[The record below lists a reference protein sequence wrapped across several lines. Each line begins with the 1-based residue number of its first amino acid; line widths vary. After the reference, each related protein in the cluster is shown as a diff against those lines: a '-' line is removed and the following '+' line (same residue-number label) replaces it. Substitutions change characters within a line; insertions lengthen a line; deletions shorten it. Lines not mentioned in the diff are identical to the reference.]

1 MNNLFLNVL
10 TISVLSSFLILTVI
24 IIRSLFKKLSKN
36 YICLLWGLTALRLMT
51 TFSFKTEF
59 GIVSN
64 TAYIRRD
71 IYNAVVYPSI
81 IYADNGIDTVSI
93 LSFIWITGVII
104 FISYFIYSYFS
115 LKRNLE
121 HSYKLKDNI
130 CLTDRYNSPFV
141 FGVIKP
147 EIYIPF
153 STNDK
158 DIDNIIMHE
167 NMHIKRK
174 DNILKILAFV
184 LLSIYWF
191 NPLMY
196 IAYKLFGK
204 DLEIA
209 CDELVIK
216 KMTADEKERYALS
229 LLSCA
234 YKNNLNITVSSF
246 AENNIKERIERII
259 KTVKVNKSCIISFLI
274 VCLITAGSFFT
285 SRINIEQY
293 LTPMK
298 NARVCLDQYAY
309 EHHDG
314 VDYESEDNI
323 VLASMSG
330 TVVKRDGY
338 SLVIKH
344 DNGEYTFYSNM
355 EEIDVDLNDEV
366 VQSQV
371 IGTST
376 SLGSFDNNHV
386 HFSIINHSGDCV
398 GDIVDKVVCLEE

>member
-1 MNNLFLNVL
+1 
-10 TISVLSSFLILTVI
+10 
-24 IIRSLFKKLSKN
+24 
-36 YICLLWGLTALRLMT
+36 
-51 TFSFKTEF
+51 
-59 GIVSN
+59 
-64 TAYIRRD
+64 
-71 IYNAVVYPSI
+71 
-81 IYADNGIDTVSI
+81 
-93 LSFIWITGVII
+93 
-104 FISYFIYSYFS
+104 
-115 LKRNLE
+115 
-121 HSYKLKDNI
+121 
-130 CLTDRYNSPFV
+130 
-141 FGVIKP
+141 
-147 EIYIPF
+147 
-153 STNDK
+153 
-158 DIDNIIMHE
+158 MHE

-234 YKNNLNITVSSF
+234 YKNNLNMTVSSF

-314 VDYESEDNI
+314 VDYAGEDNI

-330 TVVKRDGY
+330 TVVKRDDY
-338 SLVIKH
+338 YLVIKH
-344 DNGEYTFYSNM
+344 DNGEYTLYSNM
-355 EEIDVDLNDEV
+355 EEIDVDLDDEV
-366 VQSQV
+366 IQSQI
-371 IGTST
+371 IGTNT
-376 SLGSFDNNHV
+376 SFSSFGGSHV
-386 HFSIINHSGDCV
+386 HFSILDRNGECTDNV
-398 GDIVDKVVCLEE
+398 AGKVVCLEE